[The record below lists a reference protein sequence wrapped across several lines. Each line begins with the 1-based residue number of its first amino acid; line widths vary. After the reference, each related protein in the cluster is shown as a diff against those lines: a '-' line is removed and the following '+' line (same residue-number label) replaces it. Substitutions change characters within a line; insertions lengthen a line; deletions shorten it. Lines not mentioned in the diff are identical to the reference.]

1 MCYTRGEG
9 NDVGFSPKKKTQPSA
24 PLGKPRRGRPPT
36 HSRADILNAAKLEFS
51 KSGYANVSLEHLAT
65 RLNTRKGTLYYYSA
79 RKVDLLIS
87 ISREMIASAAELRKI
102 AEMKAPATTR
112 FIAAMRFHLSTSLA
126 DKLAPKIYFENES
139 HLPPKVRAEM
149 RKILKGIERVFLDII
164 ADGVN
169 EGVFNVE
176 PRLAVKHVMAVA
188 TWPYRWYSESGP
200 LNPDQFADNI
210 IQFML
215 GALAG
220 YKGELPKRG
229 KQ

>member
-1 MCYTRGEG
+1 MGP
-9 NDVGFSPKKKTQPSA
+9 SAKKQQPSA
-24 PLGKPRRGRPPT
+24 PRGKARRGRPPT
-36 HSRADILNAAKLEFS
+36 HSRADILNAAKVEFS
-51 KSGYANVSLEHLAT
+51 KSGYANVSLEHLAA

-87 ISREMIASAAELRKI
+87 ISREMIASSEELRKI

-112 FIAAMRFHLSTSLA
+112 FVTAMRAHLSGSLA

-164 ADGVN
+164 ADGVK
-169 EGVFNVE
+169 EGVFNVD
-176 PRLAVKHVMAVA
+176 PGLAVKHVMAVA
-188 TWPYRWYSESGP
+188 TWPYRWYSENGP
-200 LNPDQFADNI
+200 LSQDQFADNMI
-210 IQFML
+210 RFML

-220 YKGELPKRG
+220 YKAEMPKRG
-229 KQ
+229 KP